1 MKWYLGVMNPYGNFD
16 GRARRTEYWMFQLF
30 NYLIMFV
37 IILFLGMLNLI
48 ENQFVIFSLVIYFFI
63 GVFIPSLSVRV
74 RRLHDI
80 NKSGWWVLIS
90 LVPYLGS
97 IILLIFMLIEGTTG
111 DNKYGPDPKV
121 VEEFF

>member
-1 MKWYLGVMNPYGNFD
+1 MKWYLKVFKQYVDFS